1 MYLELDQAPPG
12 WIAPPRTNTQRP
24 TTPALPRTT
33 LTLGNAAGRARS
45 PQVPRGRLLATAHAD
60 ASPTQWDTAAA
71 AGVEGVELFLEGRL
85 VAAIP
90 TTADGP
96 GTGVTHAIPIALAAP
111 TPGRHSVELRL
122 SGVDGTTTST
132 LRHFDLLP

>member
-1 MYLELDQAPPG
+1 M
-12 WIAPPRTNTQRP
+12 
-24 TTPALPRTT
+24 
-33 LTLGNAAGRARS
+33 
-45 PQVPRGRLLATAHAD
+45 
-60 ASPTQWDTAAA
+60 
-71 AGVEGVELFLEGRL
+71 ELFLDGRL
-85 VAAIP
+85 TAAIP

-96 GTGVTHAIPIALAAP
+96 GTGGTYAIPTALAAL